1 LRSPFGCRSMRHPVF
16 VWRLRSALSASSYI
30 LYICIPG
37 MKMDC
42 HDNLPPELLLSWTP
56 EALDTI
62 HDAGYW
68 RNIISHTHGVDILS
82 IHEMESNEEVW
93 NDWLDCDNEYARGDR
108 TTIEAGGC
116 KYLNFIAA
124 VLRRQ

>member
-1 LRSPFGCRSMRHPVF
+1 
-16 VWRLRSALSASSYI
+16 
-30 LYICIPG
+30 
-37 MKMDC
+37 
-42 HDNLPPELLLSWTP
+42 
-56 EALDTI
+56 
-62 HDAGYW
+62 
-68 RNIISHTHGVDILS
+68 
-82 IHEMESNEEVW
+82 MESNEEVW